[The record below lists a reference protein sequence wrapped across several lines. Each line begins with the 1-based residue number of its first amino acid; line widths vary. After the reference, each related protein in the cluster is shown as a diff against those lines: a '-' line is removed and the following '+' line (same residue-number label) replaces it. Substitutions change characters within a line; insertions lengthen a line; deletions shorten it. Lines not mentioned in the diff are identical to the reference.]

1 MIALQGNLLDTGRH
15 PTRAS
20 GVEVTKSR
28 SYRETRIAEISALLY
43 VWVGPTDKT
52 GKSVV
57 RYGTLRMR
65 LNKDS
70 KSPFNEQIVSISRDI
85 PPDVNGN
92 IAGTVVVWSNSYL
105 KPDDRRYVVTA
116 SSAQGQP
123 VWGKWSVT
131 IPPVDIYDVGTL
143 TPQNQ

>member
-1 MIALQGNLLDTGRH
+1 M
-15 PTRAS
+15 
-20 GVEVTKSR
+20 
-28 SYRETRIAEISALLY
+28 
-43 VWVGPTDKT
+43 
-52 GKSVV
+52 
-57 RYGTLRMR
+57 RYGTLRMK